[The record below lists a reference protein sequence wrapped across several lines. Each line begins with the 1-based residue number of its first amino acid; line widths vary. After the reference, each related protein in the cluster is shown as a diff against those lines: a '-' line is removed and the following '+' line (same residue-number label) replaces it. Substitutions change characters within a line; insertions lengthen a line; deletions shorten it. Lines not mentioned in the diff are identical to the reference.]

1 MDMKSVGQVIMI
13 AGMLLTVI
21 GGLGF
26 LATANVGGPT
36 RSDCMGECRVDGWQ
50 YRPKAYGGE
59 CWCEVN
65 EGRPLTAEGE

>member
-1 MDMKSVGQVIMI
+1 MDNKGFIAGI
-13 AGMLLTVI
+13 AGMFLIII

-36 RSDCMGECRVDGWQ
+36 RSDCMVECRVDGWQ